1 MKTIKLA
8 SGHEMPVFGLGTW
21 QLTGDKCKE
30 AVKKAIE
37 LGYNHIDTAWIYGN
51 QEEIGEA
58 LKEANVDR
66 SKLFITSKVWKDN
79 LDYKGVLSQ
88 CKETLDQLQLDYL
101 DLYLIHWPNPSMDLE
116 ETFRAFNELVEEGKV
131 KSVGV
136 SNFNSALT
144 KEAQEL
150 SEVPVS
156 VNQVE
161 FHPYLNQKNLLKF
174 CKKNN
179 VVVTSYS
186 PLARGKILQDNVL
199 KNIADENNKTISQVA
214 LRWMLQ
220 KDMIVI
226 PKASS
231 EDHIK
236 ENMDVFDWKLSDEN
250 MEKIDDISEKHRV
263 VDVGGVDFDD

>member
-1 MKTIKLA
+1 
-8 SGHEMPVFGLGTW
+8 
-21 QLTGDKCKE
+21 
-30 AVKKAIE
+30 
-37 LGYNHIDTAWIYGN
+37 
-51 QEEIGEA
+51 
-58 LKEANVDR
+58 
-66 SKLFITSKVWKDN
+66 
-79 LDYKGVLSQ
+79 
-88 CKETLDQLQLDYL
+88 
-101 DLYLIHWPNPSMDLE
+101 MDLE